1 MKKLLLFFSK
11 NPKKIWQINYIF
23 LKIIFSFIFAFAVML
38 IAVPLILILIPFEM
52 YNKKI
57 GRLRGFFKR
66 HSF

>member
-1 MKKLLLFFSK
+1 MKKLLIFFSK

-52 YNKKI
+52 YNKKN
-57 GRLRGFFKR
+57 R
-66 HSF
+66 